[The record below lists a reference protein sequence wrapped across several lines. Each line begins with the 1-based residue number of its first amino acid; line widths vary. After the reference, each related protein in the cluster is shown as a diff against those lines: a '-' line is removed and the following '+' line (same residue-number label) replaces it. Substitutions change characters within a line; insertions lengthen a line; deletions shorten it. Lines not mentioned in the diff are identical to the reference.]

1 MSRPQTKVSHMASLT
16 PQKHRRPGAHPAAKG
31 TETALGRTRRARRIN
46 RTLAEVFPDAHAEL
60 DFTNPLELL
69 VATVLSAQTTDVR
82 VNQVTPRLFAA
93 YPTAQAYATA
103 DQAEVEEIIRPTG
116 FYRAKA
122 ANLIG
127 LGQKLVTDYGG
138 EVPVELEELVTLP
151 GVGRK
156 TAHVVRGNVFNLP
169 GLTVDTHFQRLVH
182 RLGLT
187 EETDPV
193 RIEHAIGELL
203 PKSEW
208 TMFSHRI
215 IFHGRRV
222 CHARTAACGACPL
235 AYDCPSFG
243 QHGPSEPEEAEK
255 LVRGEEREHILH
267 FVQDGAKRNDGD
279 EGQDGEG
286 QA

>member
-1 MSRPQTKVSHMASLT
+1 MSAPRASLT
-16 PQKHRRPGAHPAAKG
+16 PLKTRRPGTHPAAKG
-31 TETALGRTRRARRIN
+31 QETGLGRTRRARRIN
-46 RTLAEVFPDAHAEL
+46 RTLATVYPDAHAEL

-82 VNQVTPRLFAA
+82 VNQVTPALFAK
-93 YPTAQAYATA
+93 YPQASDYATA
-103 DQAEVEEIIRPTG
+103 DVEELQEIIRPTG
-116 FYRAKA
+116 FYKAKA
-122 ANLIG
+122 GHLIG
-127 LGQKLVTDYGG
+127 LGQKLVSDFGG
-138 EVPVELEELVTLP
+138 EVPVALEDLVTLP

-156 TAHVVRGNVFNLP
+156 TAHVVRGNAFDLP

-193 RIEHAIGELL
+193 AIEKAIGELIE
-203 PKSEW
+203 KSEW

-222 CHARTAACGACPL
+222 CHARKAACGACPI

-243 QHGPSEPEEAEK
+243 QVGPADFGEAEK
-255 LVRGEEREHILH
+255 LVRGPEREHILSMMTTP
-267 FVQDGAKRNDGD
+267 AD
-279 EGQDGEG
+279 EESV
-286 QA
+286 